1 MSPILSGLL
10 LQFVAIALFVALDTV
25 TKVLTAQYPVPQI
38 VFMRFVF
45 HTLVVALALQ
55 LATGRLPWRSRA
67 PGLEVVRSLAL
78 LLANG
83 LFVVALYHI
92 PLADASAVTFA
103 SPIFTAGLAAL
114 VLGEVVGPRRW
125 AGIGVGLV
133 GVMIALRPPFLTGE
147 MPHWAL
153 FLPLGTAA
161 SFGVYQILT
170 RKLSAVDGPST
181 IILHTGL
188 AAGAVAGLAQ
198 PFVWQAPTAWA
209 WLLMVLAGVFGSAG
223 HYLLI
228 QAYSRAPAS
237 ILAPMTYTQLIW
249 ATLSSAVIFGD
260 PPDGWTLLGAAV
272 IATGGIVTGWPERRR
287 KEVERGGGS

>member
-1 MSPILSGLL
+1 MSPILAGLL
-10 LQFVAIALFVALDTV
+10 LQFSAIALFVALDTV
-25 TKVLTAQYPVPQI
+25 TKLLTAHYPVPQI

-45 HTLVVALALQ
+45 HTVVVALALR
-55 LATGRLPWRSRA
+55 LGTGRLPWRSRA
-67 PGLEVVRSLAL
+67 PGLEAVRSLTL
-78 LLANG
+78 LIATG
-83 LFVVALYHI
+83 LFVLALYHI
-92 PLADASAVTFA
+92 PLADASAVSFA
-103 SPIFTAGLAAL
+103 SPLFTAGLAAL
-114 VLGEVVGPRRW
+114 WLGEVVGPRRW
-125 AGIGVGLV
+125 MGISLGLL

-161 SFGVYQILT
+161 SFATYQILT
-170 RKLSAVDGPST
+170 RKLSVMDGPGT

-198 PFVWQAPTAWA
+198 PFVWQAPTASA
-209 WLLMVLAGVFGSAG
+209 WLLMVLAGVFGASG

-249 ATLSSAVIFGD
+249 ATLASMLVFGD
-260 PPDGWTLLGAAV
+260 LPDGWTLLGAGV
-272 IATGGIVTGWPERRR
+272 IAAGGIVVAWPTRRR
-287 KEVERGGGS
+287 G

>member
-1 MSPILSGLL
+1 MSPVLAGLL
-10 LQFVAIALFVALDTV
+10 LQFCAIALFVALDTV
-25 TKVLTAQYPVPQI
+25 TKVLTASLPVPQI

-45 HTLVVALALQ
+45 HVLVVAVALR
-55 LATGRLPWRSRA
+55 LATGRVPWRSRA
-67 PGLEVVRSLAL
+67 PGLEAVRSLL
-78 LLANG
+78 LLGANAM
-83 LFVVALYHI
+83 FVVALSYI

-114 VLGEVVGPRRW
+114 VLGEVVGRRRW
-125 AGIGVGLV
+125 AGIGVGLF

-147 MPHWAL
+147 IPHWAL
-153 FLPLGTAA
+153 FLPLVTAA
-161 SFGVYQILT
+161 FFGGYQILT
-170 RKLSAVDGPST
+170 RKLSAVDSPST

-198 PFVWQAPTAWA
+198 PFVWQAPSGAAWMMMA
-209 WLLMVLAGVFGSAG
+209 LAGVFGAAG

-249 ATLSSAVIFGD
+249 ATLSSALIFND
-260 PPDGWTLLGAAV
+260 PPDGWTLLGSAV
-272 IATGGIVTGWPERRR
+272 IAAGGIVVGWPERRR
-287 KEVERGGGS
+287 A